1 MQMKTLDIKY
11 ISNPTKYFW
20 KTQPEPL
27 ALDDATVAEL
37 CQHCNSMKDEQ
48 IVTLKKDNEKLHKLV
63 KFLEAELRQLELKT
77 NVSEKAILIKDA
89 VKEYSATPGGKVSLK
104 KAWDDQY
111 KEWNDLVGNGE
122 MSKIKYHRLVSGINQ
137 HDLARML
144 KTKQPNIARIEKV
157 GYQTNVDT
165 LKKLAKIFS
174 IRVEELIEK

>member
-1 MQMKTLDIKY
+1 MKTLDIKY

-20 KTQPEPL
+20 KIQPEPL

-37 CQHCNSMKDEQ
+37 CQYCNSTKDEQ
-48 IVTLKKDNEKLHKLV
+48 IMTLKKDNEKLNKLV
-63 KFLEAELRQLELKT
+63 KFLEAELRQLEFKT
-77 NVSEKAILIKDA
+77 NVREKAILIKDV
-89 VKEYSATPGGKVSLK
+89 VKEYSATPGGKASLK

-111 KEWNDLVGNGE
+111 NEWKALVGKGE
-122 MSKIKYHRLVSGINQ
+122 MNKVKYYRLVSGINQ

-157 GYQTNVDT
+157 GYQPNVDT